1 MGKVVCSP
9 TQTQNQ
15 GRARKARL
23 WVGVP
28 GSSIPEVNPQEVDKA
43 LAFTR
48 DTLDTSGRE
57 HWVEETALLALCRI
71 SSLPASPT
79 HCPSVLSPREKAAET
94 LLSLSGTPS
103 QGSVPAAPGGI
114 LSPGL
119 ALALSLPGSGTGN
132 PALTLLEGHT
142 GISAVVTVSSSGVP
156 PNPELTPPVEESNFV
171 PQPRRAGVHAVPQA
185 AVSKFLGT
193 LLSQPSHHPWVSQT

>member
-1 MGKVVCSP
+1 MMCSP

-28 GSSIPEVNPQEVDKA
+28 GSSTPEANPQEVDKA

-48 DTLDTSGRE
+48 GTLGTSGRE
-57 HWVEETALLALCRI
+57 DWVEETALLALCRI

-79 HCPSVLSPREKAAET
+79 HCPGFLSPREKAAGT

-103 QGSVPAAPGGI
+103 RGSVPAAPGGI
-114 LSPGL
+114 LSPVL
-119 ALALSLPGSGTGN
+119 ALAPSLPGSGTGN
-132 PALTLLEGHT
+132 PALTLPDGLAELDPPL
-142 GISAVVTVSSSGVP
+142 VP
-156 PNPELTPPVEESNFV
+156 FTRKVI
-171 PQPRRAGVHAVPQA
+171 
-185 AVSKFLGT
+185 LG
-193 LLSQPSHHPWVSQT
+193 